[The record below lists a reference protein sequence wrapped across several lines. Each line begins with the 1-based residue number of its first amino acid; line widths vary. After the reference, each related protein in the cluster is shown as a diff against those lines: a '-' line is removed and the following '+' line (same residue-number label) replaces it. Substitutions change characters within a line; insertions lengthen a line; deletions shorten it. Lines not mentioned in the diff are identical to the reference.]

1 MPMMQEVRPSENDIL
16 QIFFFLSLMLTFL
29 KQNTVLCMPFIFP
42 EPQKFS
48 ALLVLSKENVMLLS
62 TPCHVSLM
70 YLLANGNTK
79 ILERSPISPLPHT
92 INNMGKRRAVNKE
105 DE

>member
-16 QIFFFLSLMLTFL
+16 QIFFFLSLMITFL

-48 ALLVLSKENVMLLS
+48 ALPVLSKENVVLLS
-62 TPCHVSLM
+62 TPCYVSLI

-79 ILERSPISPLPHT
+79 SWKGHPFHLFPTQLTIWER
-92 INNMGKRRAVNKE
+92 E
-105 DE
+105 EQ